1 MSSNENQTA
10 TMPVLKILHSSDEAM
25 RALLKEHGYSVDR
38 FSAKV
43 PTRNTTQEV
52 ELVPLPGDGSGWR
65 WMNRGPSAVNSSRT
79 PSSNGL
85 WDCRSR

>member
-52 ELVPLPGDGSGWR
+52 ELVPLPGGWLR
-65 WMNRGPSAVNSSRT
+65 LAMDESRAAVNSSRT
-79 PSSNGL
+79 PSNNGL